1 MWEIFIDLSL
11 NISQRKRYFLQWSES
26 PRNCAKKVFHGLLN
40 AGESSFCTVM
50 LQGVLL
56 LRRILAHCSQ
66 SHGMAPGFPC
76 SMLLPPLKSWVL
88 RGTVRIKLLAW
99 EGKCSNPALART
111 QVSHSRVQRA
121 INTWPP
127 RLTTAK
133 QFIIHRGLKGCKLL
147 KKILIKKCQFFSHNG
162 SQLMVNA
169 PVQYSAWICLFNIK
183 TTVTWLN
190 LLSNML
196 EVAKIQ
202 KWKLNILLQRLSLFQ
217 WISGINWY
225 RWVDAYINILL
236 LSRRTGNSVGRSCD
250 AGSANG
256 NVSVAHW
263 NRILELGVLKFV
275 SSWGLKLFPH
285 PTIVG
290 QSIVQPKV
298 LKEINFWV

>member
-99 EGKCSNPALART
+99 EGKRSNPALART
-111 QVSHSRVQRA
+111 QVSHSGVQRA

-202 KWKLNILLQRLSLFQ
+202 KWKINILLQRLSESAVSTGTAGLMHILIFSYYHGERVILSVEVVMPDQ
-217 WISGINWY
+217 LTVMS
-225 RWVDAYINILL
+225 RWLTEI
-236 LSRRTGNSVGRSCD
+236 
-250 AGSANG
+250 
-256 NVSVAHW
+256 VSW
-263 NRILELGVLKFV
+263 
-275 SSWGLKLFPH
+275 SSESWSSFPH
-285 PTIVG
+285 G
-290 QSIVQPKV
+290 DS
-298 LKEINFWV
+298 NFFLIPQ